1 MKETLYCLHLFFFL
15 NRSSSPLFLLA
26 RPFSFPALITSPS
39 LLAGPNGE
47 INMLD
52 CTFVYYRLYATW
64 FAVHRVLRPPFS
76 QCWTEQGH
84 VYRPTP
90 FSNVAREPLL
100 VKNESPLPSS
110 PLLSYQI
117 QPSQLTY
124 SARGAWSR
132 AGTALCLFV
141 VTVRPARRNEK
152 KKNRKLKQA
161 CATRRYSHLIH
172 SFSMGK

>member
-100 VKNESPLPSS
+100 VKNESPLSS
-110 PLLSYQI
+110 PLLS
-117 QPSQLTY
+117 S
-124 SARGAWSR
+124 
-132 AGTALCLFV
+132 
-141 VTVRPARRNEK
+141 
-152 KKNRKLKQA
+152 
-161 CATRRYSHLIH
+161 LI
-172 SFSMGK
+172 KYNPLN